1 MERDKNTGKE
11 LNRNTRYKATVSFYV
26 ILIINCPNC
35 DHTDFRMSFA
45 KLPLRIF
52 AYLSKETQYN
62 LYQGAELVSAL
73 V

>member
-11 LNRNTRYKATVSFYV
+11 LNRNIRYKATASFYV

-52 AYLSKETQYN
+52 AYLIK
-62 LYQGAELVSAL
+62 
-73 V
+73 